1 MVNKT
6 LVWTKKYLQVKWDQ
20 SNNYLCNNN
29 NSVIIIITQYFIVIK
44 FLFFAKNSKKST
56 VLCFQKQIGSQ
67 WLHVAYYAC

>member
-29 NSVIIIITQYFIVIK
+29 SVIIIITQYFIVIK
-44 FLFFAKNSKKST
+44 FVFFLLKTQRKVLYFVFKNK
-56 VLCFQKQIGSQ
+56 
-67 WLHVAYYAC
+67 